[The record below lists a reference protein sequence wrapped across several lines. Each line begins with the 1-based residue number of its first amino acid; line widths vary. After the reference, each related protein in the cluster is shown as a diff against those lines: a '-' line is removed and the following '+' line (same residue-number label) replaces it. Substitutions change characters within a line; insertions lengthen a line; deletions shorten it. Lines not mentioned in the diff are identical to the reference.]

1 VLRDQGYNTFALGKW
16 HLAPMYETTPAGPYD
31 NWPLGRG
38 FERYYGFL
46 DGETDQFAPE
56 LTYDNHRIETPRRPG
71 YHLTEDLID
80 HSIEFVRDQ
89 VSVKPDSPFFLYLA
103 FGATHAPHQAPK
115 EFIDRYKGVY
125 DKGWD
130 KIREERLARQKQIG
144 IAPPTAE
151 LSPRNPGVKAWD
163 DLSADEKRLFIR
175 FQETY
180 AGFLEHTDY
189 HLGRLLSFLEQI
201 GKMQN
206 TIVFLISD
214 NGASQEGGPNGMV
227 NDTMYFNGVP
237 ADVKS
242 NLEHIDEIGG
252 PQSHPNY
259 PWGWAQAGNT
269 PFKRYK
275 QNVHFGGVRDPLI
288 VYWPAG
294 IKDKG
299 GVRTQFHHVIDI
311 YPTVLELLGV
321 KSPDTYRGVPQLPV
335 AGISLAYTFD
345 EPKAA
350 GRRATQYFEMLG
362 HRSIYHDG
370 WKADVFHV
378 KGVPFD
384 QDKWELYHVAEDYSE
399 VHDLASKFP
408 DKLKEL
414 QDLWWSEARK
424 YGVPPLDDRTFEFF
438 GMRHPGAPN
447 DRTEFTYY
455 PGMAHLSTGATP
467 VFRDRSYSI
476 TAHIEPD
483 GKCQGVLLAYGNHGG
498 GLVLYVKDN
507 RLVYEYNY
515 LGTITKIVSDAE
527 VPAGATALG
536 FEFVRS
542 GPYKGSGVLYADGK
556 KIGEGQ
562 IPRTAPIVT
571 SFEGLD
577 VGRDSLSQVSES
589 YHGEFP
595 FSGAIKN
602 ITIKLK

>member
-1 VLRDQGYNTFALGKW
+1 MMTDQSIKGVATRRGRRLLLSAVLPAALLLTQPGAIIRPPQTSAQSRPNIIFIVLDDVGFAALGCYGSEIKTPNMDRLAAGGLRYNNFHTTALCSPTRAALLTGRNHHTVGMRVISNFVGDEENTRGRITNRAATMAEVLRDQGYNTFAFGKW

-115 EFIDRYKGVY
+115 EFIDRYKG
-125 DKGWD
+125 
-130 KIREERLARQKQIG
+130 
-144 IAPPTAE
+144 
-151 LSPRNPGVKAWD
+151 
-163 DLSADEKRLFIR
+163 
-175 FQETY
+175 
-180 AGFLEHTDY
+180 
-189 HLGRLLSFLEQI
+189 
-201 GKMQN
+201 
-206 TIVFLISD
+206 
-214 NGASQEGGPNGMV
+214 
-227 NDTMYFNGVP
+227 
-237 ADVKS
+237 
-242 NLEHIDEIGG
+242 
-252 PQSHPNY
+252 
-259 PWGWAQAGNT
+259 
-269 PFKRYK
+269 
-275 QNVHFGGVRDPLI
+275 
-288 VYWPAG
+288 

-299 GVRTQFHHVIDI
+299 GIRTQFHHVIDI

-321 KSPDTYRGVPQLPV
+321 KSPETYRGVPQLPV

-345 EPKAA
+345 DPKAA
-350 GRRATQYFEMLG
+350 GRRTTQYFEMLG

-370 WKADVFHV
+370 WKADVFHT
-378 KGVPFD
+378 KGIPFE
-384 QDKWELYHVAEDYSE
+384 QDKWELYHVADDYSE

-438 GMRHPGAPN
+438 AMRHPGAPN

-476 TAHIEPD
+476 TATIEPD

-498 GLVLYVKDN
+498 GLVLYLKDN

-515 LGTITKIVSDAE
+515 LGTISKIVSDAE

-536 FEFVRS
+536 FEFVKTGS
-542 GPYKGSGVLYADGK
+542 FKGTGVLYADGK

-577 VGRDSLSQVSES
+577 IGHDSLSQMTES

-595 FSGAIKN
+595 FTGAIKN
-602 ITIKLK
+602 ITIKLKKDK